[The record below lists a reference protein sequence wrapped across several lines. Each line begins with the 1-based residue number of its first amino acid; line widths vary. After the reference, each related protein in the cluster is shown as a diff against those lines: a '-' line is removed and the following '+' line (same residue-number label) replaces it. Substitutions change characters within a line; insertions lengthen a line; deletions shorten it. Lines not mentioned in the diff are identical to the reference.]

1 MALEVNRNI
10 IGALLSY
17 SAKSGRAIEI
27 KLWALQMEMEVA
39 EKQVKSK
46 LMDVINPKEY
56 ENFAQA
62 LRENDSDFV
71 INFIAL
77 V

>member
-1 MALEVNRNI
+1 
-10 IGALLSY
+10 
-17 SAKSGRAIEI
+17 
-27 KLWALQMEMEVA
+27 MEMEVA